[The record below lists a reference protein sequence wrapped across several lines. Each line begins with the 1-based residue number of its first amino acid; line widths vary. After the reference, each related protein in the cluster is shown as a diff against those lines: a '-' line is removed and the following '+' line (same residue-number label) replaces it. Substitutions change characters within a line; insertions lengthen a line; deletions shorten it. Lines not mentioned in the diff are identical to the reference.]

1 MDKNKHKMKWIR
13 ICKCLCLLFVAICS
27 ILFSVFF
34 AALAA
39 DADGSMAVT
48 ARIEATSDEVSQP
61 VNSGSSYTV
70 SSAVSSTAQDKSNV
84 LTGDAASA
92 CVVIFLLLLIISSLV
107 VCYCSKNESGKNS
120 RSDSFK

>member
-70 SSAVSSTAQDKSNV
+70 SSSAQDKSNV

-107 VCYCSKNESGKNS
+107 VCYCSKNKSGKNS